1 MTQSTQK
8 TIGSIQTII
17 LYRKRPCREQNFSK
31 WKKQKRSFS
40 PCLGFS
46 VVGGVDS
53 PRGPMG
59 IFVKTIFPNGLAARS
74 GLLRT
79 GDELLSV
86 CGIPLQGMTQAESL
100 QVFHNTTKCTEVI
113 LCIRRSYL
121 PFNKFN
127 KSNNTKF
134 VNDLT
139 KFNQA
144 FLADNK
150 IGGVDLRQG
159 RNSLKRQISTSAR
172 SDKVRKFSPYNS
184 LESTKT

>member
-79 GDELLSV
+79 G
-86 CGIPLQGMTQAESL
+86 
-100 QVFHNTTKCTEVI
+100 
-113 LCIRRSYL
+113 
-121 PFNKFN
+121 
-127 KSNNTKF
+127 
-134 VNDLT
+134 
-139 KFNQA
+139 
-144 FLADNK
+144 
-150 IGGVDLRQG
+150 G
-159 RNSLKRQISTSAR
+159 R
-172 SDKVRKFSPYNS
+172 
-184 LESTKT
+184 